1 MDAEIVRVVD
11 KMFRIV
17 LIDQLETIVSRHLE
31 RLSQRLMDAVCDGP
45 DMAVGFT
52 RKQ

>member
-1 MDAEIVRVVD
+1 MDAEVVRVVD

-31 RLSQRLMDAVCDGP
+31 RLSQRLMNTICDSP
-45 DMAVGFT
+45 DMFVGFT
-52 RKQ
+52 L